1 MSNTPQPDAH
11 DRSVERILLQTVP
24 WDARKKGGDVLQDCL
39 RELWDKAVSIGF
51 GYGENIAAPAKE
63 EGFEEGKMAGI
74 RDALEKW
81 KGVTAAHAERREKDL
96 EEERMWGFN
105 VGWRLCEEENKVR
118 SAVSVE
124 TAVPVNIV
132 LDLEDTLPTTTCS
145 VETQTDEPVAAAP
158 PLDWA
163 EDAGDLP
170 VPMFPKSPPPA
181 VARDFFRSSK
191 RCFPAFLEPTT
202 TPPAHTENTSPLSI
216 KSKFVFLPYYIAST
230 TNKKSRGCIYS
241 PHAFYV
247 LFHPAH
253 VDSACANW
261 KSATCR

>member
-11 DRSVERILLQTVP
+11 DRSVEQILLQTVP
-24 WDARKKGGDVLQDCL
+24 WDARKKGGDMLQDCL

-51 GYGENIAAPAKE
+51 GYGEKVAARAKE

-81 KGVTAAHAERREKDL
+81 KGVTATHAERREKDL

-124 TAVPVNIV
+124 TAVPANIV
-132 LDLEDTLPTTTCS
+132 LDLKDTLPTTTCS
-145 VETQTDEPVAAAP
+145 VETQTDAPVVAAP

-181 VARDFFRSSK
+181 VA
-191 RCFPAFLEPTT
+191 
-202 TPPAHTENTSPLSI
+202 
-216 KSKFVFLPYYIAST
+216 
-230 TNKKSRGCIYS
+230 
-241 PHAFYV
+241 
-247 LFHPAH
+247 
-253 VDSACANW
+253 
-261 KSATCR
+261 

>member
-1 MSNTPQPDAH
+1 MDPVVLSGRYRRFVDPA
-11 DRSVERILLQTVP
+11 VERILLQTVP

-51 GYGENIAAPAKE
+51 GYGEKVAARAKE

-81 KGVTAAHAERREKDL
+81 KGVTATHAERREKDL
-96 EEERMWGFN
+96 EEEHMWGFN

-124 TAVPVNIV
+124 TAVPANIV

-145 VETQTDEPVAAAP
+145 VETQTDAPDAAAP

-170 VPMFPKSPPPA
+170 LLLEIFPVFEAAFPSLSRA
-181 VARDFFRSSK
+181 YNDATGTHRER
-191 RCFPAFLEPTT
+191 FPAL
-202 TPPAHTENTSPLSI
+202 NQI
-216 KSKFVFLPYYIAST
+216 KIRVFA
-230 TNKKSRGCIYS
+230 
-241 PHAFYV
+241 V
-247 LFHPAH
+247 LHRIH
-253 VDSACANW
+253 D
-261 KSATCR
+261 